1 MKSSF
6 ITIFSNRFLNRFLP
20 GLVRGFTPHS
30 LLIIFTLLI
39 AACQSYPPNQENDDR
54 FQPVSPAQSYDEQPA
69 PINDHSNNA
78 ARPRLLDELT
88 VVFHKSNLQ
97 LDPRLSYMSTEAQIF
112 TAIYEGLF
120 TYHPLTMAPV
130 PAAASSWDLSEDR
143 REWTFHIRENARFEN
158 GDPLRAQDFRATW
171 LSLLEPER
179 EAPYSSLFD
188 IIVGAREF
196 RMGNAS
202 AEDVGIIAVN
212 DKTLLVRL
220 NAPAA
225 FFPSMLCH
233 HSFSPIHSSVLE
245 ASSQAAS
252 REGGTIRPVS
262 NGPFIIEEIN
272 EDRIVFVKNPY
283 YWDAPRVALNRLNII
298 LSDDDGDATA
308 LWNSGEARW
317 VNANI
322 DFNALT
328 DHSGIEIN
336 AMFATHY
343 YYIRSV
349 REPWN
354 DYRVRRALSLV
365 LPWAEMREN
374 HMLPASTLIFPMSGY
389 PEILGLQE
397 NNIEEAIALMA
408 EAGYPM
414 GNGLPELIIRIT
426 PSQDASHVAYL
437 MARAWHTI
445 LGVNVRIDVVSFRDY
460 YDSLKQDDHDVA
472 SITWIGDF
480 ADPFSFLQ
488 MWTRDSNLNDAGH
501 YDEEFEE
508 LIARSMNEE
517 GIQRW
522 GTLAE
527 AEELLLERGNILPIS
542 RHPAFNLVSMDELD
556 GWYPNVLDIHPFKYI
571 SIRTRRALPGI
582 VQGSPSL
589 PGS

>member
-1 MKSSF
+1 MKHSYV
-6 ITIFSNRFLNRFLP
+6 TIIGNWIYSKFLP
-20 GLVRGFTPHS
+20 ALLPIS
-30 LLIIFTLLI
+30 LLIIFSFLGS
-39 AACQSYPPNQENDDR
+39 ACQAYPPDREGEDVRPLIESNISDTQGSILPDPQSNQRNR
-54 FQPVSPAQSYDEQPA
+54 
-69 PINDHSNNA
+69 IH
-78 ARPRLLDELT
+78 DELV
-88 VVFHKSNLQ
+88 VVFHKSLLE
-97 LDPRLSYMSTEAQIF
+97 LDPRRSYMSTEAQIF

-130 PAAASSWDLSEDR
+130 PAAASRWDLSEDR

-158 GDPLRAQDFRATW
+158 GDPLRAQDFKATW

-188 IIVGAREF
+188 IIEGARDY
-196 RMGNAS
+196 RMGNGT

-212 DKTLLVRL
+212 DKTLIVRL

-233 HSFSPIHSSVLE
+233 HSFSPIHPSML
-245 ASSQAAS
+245 
-252 REGGTIRPVS
+252 GGIPEDGGNGRAWPVS
-262 NGPFIIEEIN
+262 NGPFMIEEIN
-272 EDRIVFVKNPY
+272 ENTINLINNPN
-283 YWDAPRVALNRLNII
+283 YWDAAQVALNRLTIR
-298 LSDDDGDATA
+298 LSDDEDEATA

-322 DFNALT
+322 NFNALT
-328 DHSGIEIN
+328 DHSGMEIN

-354 DYRVRRALSLV
+354 DHRLRRALSLV
-365 LPWAEMREN
+365 LPWEEIREN
-374 HMLPASTLIFPMSGY
+374 HMLPASTLIFPMPGY
-389 PEILGLQE
+389 PEIQGLQE

-426 PSQDASHVAYL
+426 PSQDANHVALL
-437 MARAWHTI
+437 MARAWYTI
-445 LGVNVRIDVVSFRDY
+445 LGVNVRIETVSFRDY
-460 YDSLKQDDHDVA
+460 YDSLKQNDHDVA
-472 SITWIGDF
+472 FITWIGDF

-501 YDEEFEE
+501 DDDEFEE

-522 GTLAE
+522 ETLAN
-527 AEELLLERGNILPIS
+527 AESLLLERGNVLPIS
-542 RHPAFNLVSMDELD
+542 RHPAFNLISMDELD

-582 VQGSPSL
+582 VQILPSL
-589 PGS
+589 PNS